1 MKQSDEVFVA
11 AHQCLLTRVETVR
24 TSRLRRTSREA
35 YPECVR
41 GEERDALESVF
52 SRRSRKIMQNGWI
65 SQRDSDW
72 LRQVGSLDN
81 LRRWARSSAS
91 IRRISTQCFF
101 RAAAGRIETE
111 RAEPEPEDDD
121 ERRWSG
127 DSVVD
132 DVHGMF
138 DALEGQLRD
147 T

>member
-1 MKQSDEVFVA
+1 MPFDARGDGEDFEA
-11 AHQCLLTRVETVR
+11 AADFC
-24 TSRLRRTSREA
+24 EA

-41 GEERDALESVF
+41 GEERDALKLNFEAF
-52 SRRSRKIMQNGWI
+52 AEDYANGW
-65 SQRDSDW
+65 DSDEDPDW
-72 LRQVGSLDN
+72 LRQV
-81 LRRWARSSAS
+81 AS
-91 IRRISTQCFF
+91 QLETLGEKFGVDTQDHTQGLPEL
-101 RAAAGRIETE
+101 ADEIETE

-138 DALEGQLRD
+138 DGLEGQLRD